1 MVGVHCPSPSYGFGR
16 DGRSQ
21 RGFMAK
27 KKVKKANNKTKTCG
41 KKSCSKKCNREKVV
55 GDVQQVVGLGNNP
68 APEYPRLFRYQESL
82 WTRLKRFLF
91 CKL

>member
-21 RGFMAK
+21 RDFMAK
-27 KKVKKANNKTKTCG
+27 KKVKKISSK
-41 KKSCSKKCNREKVV
+41 KKSCSKKCSREKVI
-55 GDVQQVVGLGNNP
+55 GDVQKVVGLGNSP
-68 APEYPRLFRYQESL
+68 VPEYPRLFRYQESL
-82 WTRLKRFLF
+82 WTRFKRFLF